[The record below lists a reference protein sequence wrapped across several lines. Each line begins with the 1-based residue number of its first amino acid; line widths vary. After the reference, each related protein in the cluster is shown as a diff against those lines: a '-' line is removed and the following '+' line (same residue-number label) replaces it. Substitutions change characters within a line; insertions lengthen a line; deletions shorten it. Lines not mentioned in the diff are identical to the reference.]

1 MEHRVQT
8 KLYDSA
14 DYLDSEEAIV
24 TYLNVAFEEGDAG
37 DIEAALNAVMRASV
51 VRTLSFTRSR

>member
-1 MEHRVQT
+1 MEHLSQT

-24 TYLNVAFEEGDAG
+24 AYLKVAFEDGDAD
-37 DIEAALNAVMRASV
+37 DIRTAMLNLARAHARRASQ
-51 VRTLSFTRSR
+51 

>member
-24 TYLNVAFEEGDAG
+24 TYLKVAFEEGDAD
-37 DIEAALNAVMRASV
+37 DIRTAVLNLARAHAR
-51 VRTLSFTRSR
+51 RTSQ